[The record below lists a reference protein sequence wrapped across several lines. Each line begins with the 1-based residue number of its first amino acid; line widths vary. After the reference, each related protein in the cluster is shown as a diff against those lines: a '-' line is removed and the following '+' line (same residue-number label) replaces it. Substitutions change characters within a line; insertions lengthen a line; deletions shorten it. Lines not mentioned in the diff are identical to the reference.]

1 MILPFP
7 AISAYKESIYGHVR
21 IRICHP
27 IAVCRIMRFP
37 MLPQNRLEF
46 ELFSTALKCADILDV
61 TILLVFTHL
70 GLIFER
76 HLALFEWAKDLKK
89 MHSHHSKSHKSWK
102 IITEIVFVKKCK
114 AKTLRQISKA
124 AWYLTLKKIN
134 LWVNKYLTDFFSTI
148 STSFSKGIWH
158 FWSGQKTWK
167 NAFTSFRITQKLK
180 DHHWNSFCKEMQ
192 SKNPEANFQ
201 G

>member
-7 AISAYKESIYGHVR
+7 AISAYEESIYGHIR

-37 MLPQNRLEF
+37 MLPQNRLKF

-76 HLALFEWAKDLKK
+76 HLALFERAKDLKK
-89 MHSHHSKSHKSWK
+89 CIH
-102 IITEIVFVKKCK
+102 IIQNHTK
-114 AKTLRQISKA
+114 AERSS
-124 AWYLTLKKIN
+124 LK
-134 LWVNKYLTDFFSTI
+134 
-148 STSFSKGIWH
+148 
-158 FWSGQKTWK
+158 
-167 NAFTSFRITQKLK
+167 
-180 DHHWNSFCKEMQ
+180 
-192 SKNPEANFQ
+192 
-201 G
+201 